1 MKQRLYVA
9 YGSNLNK
16 SQMKFRCPTAK
27 LYGVGTIE
35 GYELQFKGSSNS
47 AFATIAPKESAFV
60 PVAVW
65 SLKPMDEFMLDRYEG
80 YPSHYFKQDVPVNI
94 NGKEITAMAY
104 IMNLKMDY
112 GLPSNSYYHIVRQ
125 GYEDCGLDT
134 KVLEEAVID
143 SAKQFYSKETNYRQQ
158 LLIDDVE
165 DEDAD
170 LDAEDEDIDL
180 DDESEDEDIDEGDL
194 DEDDAFY
201 SHDGMK
207 FQ

>member
-47 AFATIAPKESAFV
+47 AFATIAPKEGASV

-80 YPSHYFKQDVPVNI
+80 YPSHYFKQDIPVNI

-112 GLPSNSYYHIVRQ
+112 GMPSNSYYHIVRQ

-134 KVLEEAVID
+134 AVLENAVID
-143 SAKQFYSKETNYRQQ
+143 SAKEFYAKETNYRQQ
-158 LLIDDVE
+158 LLIEDEE
-165 DEDAD
+165 DEDENED
-170 LDAEDEDIDL
+170 LDEEDI
-180 DDESEDEDIDEGDL
+180 

-201 SHDGMK
+201 SHDGMR

>member
-47 AFATIAPKESAFV
+47 AFATIAPKEGASV

-104 IMNLKMDY
+104 IMNLKMDF

-134 KVLEEAVID
+134 KILEDAVID
-143 SAKQFYSKETNYRQQ
+143 SAKEFYAKETNYRRQ
-158 LLIDDVE
+158 LLIDDE
-165 DEDAD
+165 DEDEG
-170 LDAEDEDIDL
+170 LDDENEDID
-180 DDESEDEDIDEGDL
+180 DDESEDFDEDDIDQN
-194 DEDDAFY
+194 DAFY

>member
-47 AFATIAPKESAFV
+47 AFATIAPKEGASV

-80 YPSHYFKQDVPVNI
+80 YPSHYFKQDIPVNI
-94 NGKEITAMAY
+94 NGKEINAMAY

-134 KVLEEAVID
+134 AVLENAVID
-143 SAKQFYSKETNYRQQ
+143 SAKQFYSKETNYRHH
-158 LLIDDVE
+158 LLIDDGDE
-165 DEDAD
+165 DEKFT
-170 LDAEDEDIDL
+170 EDEG
-180 DDESEDEDIDEGDL
+180 EDIDEDEEFDDEDIIEDDI

>member
-35 GYELQFKGSSNS
+35 GYELQFKGSHNS
-47 AFATIAPKESAFV
+47 AFATIAPKEGASV

-65 SLKPMDEFMLDRYEG
+65 TLKPMDEFQLDRYEG
-80 YPSHYFKQDVPVNI
+80 YPTHYFKQDIPVNI

-104 IMNLKMDY
+104 IMNIKMDY
-112 GLPSNSYYHIVRQ
+112 GLPSRMYYHTVKQ

-134 KVLEEAVID
+134 KLLDDAIIE
-143 SAKQFYSKETNYRQQ
+143 SAKTFYSREVDYHPLFVNN
-158 LLIDDVE
+158 DE
-165 DEDAD
+165 DEDEIFD
-170 LDAEDEDIDL
+170 EEETDDFDEED
-180 DDESEDEDIDEGDL
+180 EDEDIDEEDL
-194 DEDDAFY
+194 DENDPFY

>member
-47 AFATIAPKESAFV
+47 AFATIAPKEGASV

-80 YPSHYFKQDVPVNI
+80 YPSHYFKQDIPVNI

-104 IMNLKMDY
+104 IMNLKMDF

-125 GYEDCGLDT
+125 GYDDCGLDT
-134 KVLEEAVID
+134 AVLEKAVLD
-143 SAKQFYSKETNYRQQ
+143 SAKQFYSKETNYRHH
-158 LLIDDVE
+158 LLIDDGDE
-165 DEDAD
+165 DEELTGD
-170 LDAEDEDIDL
+170 
-180 DDESEDEDIDEGDL
+180 EDEDIDEDEEFDDEDIVEDDI

>member
-1 MKQRLYVA
+1 MKRRLYVA

-27 LYGVGTIE
+27 FYGVGTIE

-47 AFATIAPKESAFV
+47 AFATITPKVGASV

-80 YPSHYFKQDVPVNI
+80 YPSHYFKQDVPVNV
-94 NGKEITAMAY
+94 NGKEITAMVY

-125 GYEDCGLDT
+125 GYEVCGLDT
-134 KVLEEAVID
+134 SVLEKAVLD

-158 LLIDDVE
+158 LLIDDDE
-165 DEDAD
+165 DE
-170 LDAEDEDIDL
+170 DL
-180 DDESEDEDIDEGDL
+180 DDEYEDEDLDEDDI

>member
-1 MKQRLYVA
+1 MKQSLYVA

-47 AFATIAPKESAFV
+47 SFATIAPKEGSSV

-65 SLKPMDEFMLDRYEG
+65 SLKTMDEFMLDRYEG

-104 IMNLKMDY
+104 IMNLKMDF

-134 KVLEEAVID
+134 KVLEDAVIN
-143 SAKQFYSKETNYRQQ
+143 SAKEFYSKETNYRQQ
-158 LLIDDVE
+158 LVIDDGE
-165 DEDAD
+165 DEN
-170 LDAEDEDIDL
+170 EGEDL
-180 DDESEDEDIDEGDL
+180 DDENEDEDLNEDDI

>member
-1 MKQRLYVA
+1 MKRRLYVA

-47 AFATIAPKESAFV
+47 AFATIAPKEGASV

-80 YPSHYFKQDVPVNI
+80 YPSHYFKQDVPVNV
-94 NGKEITAMAY
+94 NGKEITAMVY

-125 GYEDCGLDT
+125 GYEVCGLDT
-134 KVLEEAVID
+134 SVLEKAVLD
-143 SAKQFYSKETNYRQQ
+143 SAKQFYSKEATNFHH
-158 LLIDDVE
+158 LLIDDENEDEELVE
-165 DEDAD
+165 DEDIN
-170 LDAEDEDIDL
+170 EDEDF
-180 DDESEDEDIDEGDL
+180 DEAEDVYEGI

-201 SHDGMK
+201 SRDGMK

>member
-35 GYELQFKGSSNS
+35 GYELQFKGSSDS
-47 AFATIAPKESAFV
+47 AFATIAPKEGASV

-134 KVLEEAVID
+134 KVLEDAVID
-143 SAKQFYSKETNYRQQ
+143 SAKEFYAKETNYHQQ
-158 LLIDDVE
+158 LLIDDEE
-165 DEDAD
+165 DED
-170 LDAEDEDIDL
+170 ENEDL
-180 DDESEDEDIDEGDL
+180 DDESEDEDLDEGDI